1 MLEAI
6 EKFEEVVKRLKK
18 LNYGDNNLFL
28 SEKRETKMLLENY
41 LPRKTTYRNQ
51 LHAIEVP
58 GTANKND
65 LTGSDQWIEGQEQ
78 LIRFLHVVIKDLKIR
93 QAKKIES
100 SENRSELENYEQ
112 KIAQIKNDGEKDL
125 IFQTNK
131 LNYLQKKFDIL
142 QYENTKLKEDIDA
155 VVGIRSRW
163 ITFGMFTTVMAIII
177 AIFDHYIDWAWFDV
191 HPMKLYLKILTAL
204 FFTTIFLHL
213 PLKDRKLT
221 YLSFI
226 ILFFIGLIALV

>member
-6 EKFEEVVKRLKK
+6 EKFGEVVKRLKK

-28 SEKRETKMLLENY
+28 SEKREAEMLLEHY
-41 LPRKTTYRNQ
+41 LPRKSSYRNE
-51 LHAIEVP
+51 LHTINVP
-58 GTANKND
+58 TNENKND
-65 LTGSDQWIEGQEQ
+65 LRGSDQWIEGQDQ
-78 LIRFLHVVIKDLKIR
+78 LIRFLNVVINDLKIR
-93 QAKKIES
+93 HTKKIES
-100 SENRSELENYEQ
+100 SENRSEIENYEQ

-142 QYENTKLKEDIDA
+142 QYENTKLKNDIET
-155 VVGIRSRW
+155 VKGIRSRW
-163 ITFGMFTTVMAIII
+163 ITFGMLTTIIAIVI
-177 AIFDHYIDWAWFDV
+177 AIFDHYLHWAWFDV
-191 HPMKLYLKILTAL
+191 HPMKIYLKILSAL
-204 FFTTIFLHL
+204 FFTSIFLHL

-226 ILFFIGLIALV
+226 ILSFIGLIAFI

>member
-28 SEKRETKMLLENY
+28 SEKREAEMLLENY
-41 LPRKTTYRNQ
+41 LPRKKTYRNQ

-58 GTANKND
+58 ETENKND
-65 LTGSDQWIEGQEQ
+65 LNNSDSWIEGQEEM
-78 LIRFLHVVIKDLKIR
+78 IRFLNVVITDLKIR
-93 QAKKIES
+93 HAKKIES
-100 SENRSELENYEQ
+100 SENRSEIENYEQ
-112 KIAQIKNDGEKDL
+112 KIAQLKNDGEKDL

-155 VVGIRSRW
+155 VIGIRSRW
-163 ITFGMFTTVMAIII
+163 ITFGMLTTIMAILI
-177 AIFDHYIDWAWFDV
+177 AIFDHYIDWTWFDL
-191 HPMKLYLKILTAL
+191 HPMKIYLKILSAL
-204 FFTTIFLHL
+204 LFTTVFLHL

-221 YLSFI
+221 YLSLI
-226 ILFFIGLIALV
+226 ILSFLGLIAFI

>member
-6 EKFEEVVKRLKK
+6 EKFEDVIKRLKK

-28 SEKRETKMLLENY
+28 SEKREAEMLLENY

-51 LHAIEVP
+51 LHAIDVP
-58 GTANKND
+58 ETDNKNN
-65 LTGSDQWIEGQEQ
+65 LTNSDSWIEAQEEM
-78 LIRFLHVVIKDLKIR
+78 IRLLNVVINDLKIR
-93 QAKKIES
+93 HAKKIES
-100 SENRSELENYEQ
+100 SENRSEIENYEQ
-112 KIAQIKNDGEKDL
+112 KIVQLKNDGEKDL

-155 VVGIRSRW
+155 VIGIRSRW
-163 ITFGMFTTVMAIII
+163 ITFGMLTTIVAILI
-177 AIFDHYIDWAWFDV
+177 AIFDHYIDWAWFDA
-191 HPMKLYLKILTAL
+191 HPMKIYLKILSAL
-204 FFTTIFLHL
+204 FFTAVFLHL

-221 YLSFI
+221 YLSLI
-226 ILFFIGLIALV
+226 ILAFVGLVAFI